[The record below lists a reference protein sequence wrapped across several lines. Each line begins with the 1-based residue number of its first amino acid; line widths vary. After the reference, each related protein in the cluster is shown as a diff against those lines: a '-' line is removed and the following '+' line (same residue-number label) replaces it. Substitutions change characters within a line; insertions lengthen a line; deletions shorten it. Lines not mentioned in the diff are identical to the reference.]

1 VIENMPEKSWEN
13 FSHGADI
20 GVRGIGATMEEAFE
34 QAALALTG
42 VITEVTTVEPV
53 DEVKVECAAPDEE
66 LLLTEWLNELVY
78 QMAVRRMLFSRF
90 EVRMKKDHLTGRLWG
105 EPVDVEKHKPAV
117 EVKGATF
124 TELKVG
130 HDENGKWL
138 AQCVVD
144 V

>member
-1 VIENMPEKSWEN
+1 MPEKFWEN

-20 GVRGIGATMEEAFE
+20 GVRGIGATIEEAFE

-42 VITEVTTVEPV
+42 VITDVRTVEPV

-66 LLLTEWLNELVY
+66 MLLAEWLNELVY
-78 QMAVRRMLFSRF
+78 QMAIRRMLFSRF
-90 EVRMKKDHLTGRLWG
+90 EVRMNKDHLTGTVWG

-117 EVKGATF
+117 EVKGATY
-124 TELKVG
+124 TELKVDRG
-130 HDENGKWL
+130 INGRWL